1 MNDVETLND
10 KLKNF
15 EDPED
20 IKKFVLYCFK
30 KDKNFVEKWRHNQ
43 RKKRYECKDNQK
55 VFTIIMDTYMSWGLI
70 EEYEKEEDGTTYRH
84 RRITEKGLKAL
95 RWRYIAPLK
104 PEWLTDNRKYI
115 ITTSIALAALLVS
128 IIAIFRTL

>member
-1 MNDVETLND
+1 MNDVEVLND
-10 KLKNF
+10 KLKSF

-43 RKKRYECKDNQK
+43 RIKKYECKGNQK
-55 VFTIIMDTYMSWGLI
+55 IFTMIINTYISWGLL
-70 EEYEKEEDGTTYRH
+70 EEYEKEENGKKYRYKCITT
-84 RRITEKGLKAL
+84 KGLKAL

-104 PEWLTDNRKYI
+104 PEWLTVNRRYI

-128 IIAIFRTL
+128 IIALFRTL